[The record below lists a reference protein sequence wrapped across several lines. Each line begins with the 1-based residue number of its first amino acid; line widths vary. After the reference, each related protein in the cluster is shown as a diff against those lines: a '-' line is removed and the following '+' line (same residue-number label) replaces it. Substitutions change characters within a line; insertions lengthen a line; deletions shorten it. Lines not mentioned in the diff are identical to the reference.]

1 MIQEEEV
8 ISIGR
13 ISRLHGTQGEVQCI
27 IKNDYWYEA
36 DATFLILRLQ
46 NILTPFRVIDWR
58 EKGGDSLL
66 FRLDGI
72 DDERSAQPLVNAE
85 VSMLRRDIASVE
97 EGLPTWCSLAG
108 YHIVDI
114 DQGDLGYVEEV
125 DESTINTLLYLRDGR
140 ILSIHEDFIISLE
153 ADKQELVIRLPYLL
167 D

>member
-58 EKGGDSLL
+58 EKGSDSLL

-72 DDERSAQPLVNAE
+72 YDERSAQPLVNAE
-85 VSMLRRDIASVE
+85 VYMLRRDTASVE
-97 EGLPTWCSLAG
+97 EGLPTWRSLAG

-114 DQGDLGYVEEV
+114 DQGDLGYVEDV